1 MTLPAVR
8 LRSGLRIL
16 HADNH
21 VLVVDKPAGLWA
33 TGPRDSVLTIV
44 ADHLLAAHG
53 TRFAAAAHR
62 LDRPVSGAM
71 LVARTRK
78 AAGRIAAAFRARAV
92 RKEYFAVVEMGATEA
107 SPPPDRTTTPTA

>member
-78 AAGRIAAAFRARAV
+78 AAGRIAAAFRARAHV
-92 RKEYFAVVEMGATEA
+92 STSCA
-107 SPPPDRTTTPTA
+107 SMYASSKRAPSALRAC